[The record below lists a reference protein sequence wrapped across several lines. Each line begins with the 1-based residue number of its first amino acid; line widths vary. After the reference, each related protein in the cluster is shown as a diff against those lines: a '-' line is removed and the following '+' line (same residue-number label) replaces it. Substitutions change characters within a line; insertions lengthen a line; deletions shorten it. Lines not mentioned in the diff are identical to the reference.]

1 MITGILTEIVVWSI
15 IFNTFESG
23 TKIFNVFLT
32 RYEFNNNL
40 NVSDKASYREQI
52 VLDQVARG
60 NEAAFHRLY
69 EAHHQRIYSFAF
81 FLTRSEVLAEEV
93 TQEIFIKI
101 WTHREELSEIRQFD
115 AWLTTLIR
123 NQCYT
128 FLNRLA
134 KERLILQEIN
144 RQESEG
150 SNCTEEKVLYNEY
163 NRLLQQVLG
172 QLPEQQ
178 RKVFTLSRQEGM
190 KHEEI
195 ARQMGLSINTIK
207 SHMKAALRSIRLFLD
222 SRALSL
228 F

>member
-1 MITGILTEIVVWSI
+1 V
-15 IFNTFESG
+15 SG
-23 TKIFNVFLT
+23 KP
-32 RYEFNNNL
+32 
-40 NVSDKASYREQI
+40 SYKEQI
-52 VLDQVARG
+52 VLELVARG
-60 NEAAFHRLY
+60 IEAAFHRLY

-81 FLTRSEVLAEEV
+81 FLTRSELLAEEV

-101 WTHREELSEIRQFD
+101 WTHRSELLEIRQFD
-115 AWLTTLIR
+115 AWLKTLVR

-150 SNCTEEKVLYNEY
+150 SNYTEEEVMYSEY
-163 NRLLQQVLG
+163 NRLLQQVIC

-178 RKVFTLSRQEGM
+178 KKVFILSRQEGM
-190 KHEEI
+190 KQEEI

-222 SRALSL
+222 SRAISL
-228 F
+228 IIIAGKFFFDLYILF

>member
-1 MITGILTEIVVWSI
+1 V
-15 IFNTFESG
+15 SG
-23 TKIFNVFLT
+23 KP
-32 RYEFNNNL
+32 
-40 NVSDKASYREQI
+40 SYKEQI
-52 VLDQVARG
+52 VLELVARG
-60 NEAAFHRLY
+60 NEAAFRRLY
-69 EAHHQRIYSFAF
+69 EAHNQRIYSFAF
-81 FLTRSEVLAEEV
+81 FLTRSDVLAEEV

-101 WTHREELSEIRQFD
+101 WTHRSELSEIRQFD
-115 AWLTTLIR
+115 AWLKTLVR

-134 KERLILQEIN
+134 KERLILQEID
-144 RQESEG
+144 RQESEV
-150 SNCTEEKVLYNEY
+150 SNYTEEEVMFSEY
-163 NRLLQQVLG
+163 NRLLQQVIS

-178 RKVFTLSRQEGM
+178 RKVFILSRQEGM

-222 SRALSL
+222 SRTLSFLL